1 MTTRTQNNKAN
12 KWQARA
18 VMEYQTYTL
27 GNFRTRRRA
36 ALSELLFRLWRTDYS
51 TAKIADAY
59 TNIGAKE
66 RAILLAAE
74 QEASSKPD
82 TLAQRQRL
90 AAATSRYILSHGKG
104 YSNQI
109 RMLART
115 MLETLEA
122 KS

>member
-1 MTTRTQNNKAN
+1 MTSRTQNNKVN

-18 VMEYQTYTL
+18 HMDYQLYTL
-27 GNFRTRRRA
+27 GNYRTQRRA
-36 ALSELLFRLWRTDYS
+36 ALAERLFRMWRS
-51 TAKIADAY
+51 QHSAAEVAEAY

-66 RAILLAAE
+66 RTILRASE
-74 QEASSKPD
+74 QEASRKPD

-90 AAATSRYILSHGKG
+90 AAATSRYILAHGKG

-115 MLETLEA
+115 MLETLEI